1 MIDRGAPGADG
12 AAAPRRAPLL
22 ITAELPQGLHDW
34 ANGLRR
40 AHYPPERN
48 RLPAHVTL
56 FHALPPS
63 AEGEV
68 RRLLGDMA
76 RRRAPEAQVIGLMDL
91 GQGTAFALDSPGM
104 VDIHAELAER
114 LHGLIQQR
122 DDRDL
127 RLHITIQNKVPRAQA
142 QALQQVLAASF
153 VPRSFRFHGLAL
165 AHWRDEL
172 WQQAQFYAFR
182 G

>member
-1 MIDRGAPGADG
+1 MVRDPPRARRALIPGG
-12 AAAPRRAPLL
+12 APLL
-22 ITAELPQGLHDW
+22 VTAELPQGVHDW
-34 ANGLRR
+34 ADGLRQE
-40 AHYPPERN
+40 HYPPERN

-76 RRRAPEAQVIGLMDL
+76 RRKPPEAHVTGLMDL
-91 GQGTAFALDSPGM
+91 GQGTAFALESAGM

-127 RLHITIQNKVPRAQA
+127 RLHITVQNKVPRAA
-142 QALQQVLAASF
+142 AKALQQVLAASF

-165 AHWRDEL
+165 SHWRDEL